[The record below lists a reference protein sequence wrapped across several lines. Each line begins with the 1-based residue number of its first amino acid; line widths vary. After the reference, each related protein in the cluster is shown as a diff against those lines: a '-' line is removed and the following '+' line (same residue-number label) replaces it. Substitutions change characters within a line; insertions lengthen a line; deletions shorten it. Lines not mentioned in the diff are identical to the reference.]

1 MRMRSENK
9 GEKYL
14 VKMKIRG
21 PNAKP
26 KGRKVRLRPLELFSF
41 LFHVLQQSLFT
52 LMPIFIFVL
61 LYIYINN
68 DFTLYPHTLIKSLKI
83 NF

>member
-14 VKMKIRG
+14 VKRKIRG
-21 PNAKP
+21 PKAKL
-26 KGRKVRLRPLELFSF
+26 KGQKVRLRPLELFSF

-52 LMPIFIFVL
+52 LVYLLATTDIIFWNRRFMKGIREL
-61 LYIYINN
+61 RHAN
-68 DFTLYPHTLIKSLKI
+68 KGCS
-83 NF
+83 